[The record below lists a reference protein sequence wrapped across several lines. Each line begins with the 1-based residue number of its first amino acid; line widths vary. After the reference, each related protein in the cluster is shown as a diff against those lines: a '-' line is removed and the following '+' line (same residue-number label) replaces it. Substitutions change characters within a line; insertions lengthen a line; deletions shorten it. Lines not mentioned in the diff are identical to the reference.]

1 MALDPSSVPC
11 NLLNSAAFP
20 SIWLSPTRVDIAA
33 YYDIVD
39 STRVGTVISSPAQAI
54 RPYSTALNTE
64 TTAGD
69 SNSKPIS
76 SQSTILTSSTNSQY
90 RLVKYLT
97 ESDSNTL
104 GEVVLRKNGTIVTVI
119 DSILRTLGLTNATY
133 KYNSP
138 PLTPANINTIIS
150 EFNTDTLLLS
160 TNKIYN
166 PSQFDASGNLAT
178 VTRGT
183 ESLVYLNILGDSKDL
198 SKITNGD
205 TNLQTAKTTLE
216 NTNMR
221 FFAAFLCEYCYYSTR
236 YNWLLEKYF
245 TIYSMP
251 ATSSGA
257 NGAYQPSSTEYV
269 AAASIL
275 FGQGYPLPATSTV
288 ASLKQAD
295 YLAGLAYQL
304 ANLNRRMK
312 DMNAILAAIN
322 TQYATLMTTMQNAP
336 IGKTELQDAIVALNT
351 SSKTSASYL
360 QAEDF
365 SKAAMEYNLEKNRS
379 ANIMLGLYAFLN
391 IAALAAVLQLAR
403 S

>member
-54 RPYSTALNTE
+54 RPYSIALNTE

-76 SQSTILTSSTNSQY
+76 SQSTILTSSTSSQY

-138 PLTPANINTIIS
+138 PLTTANINTIIS
-150 EFNTDTLLLS
+150 EFNTDKLLLS

-178 VTRGT
+178 VTRGS

-198 SKITNGD
+198 SKIEHNGI
-205 TNLQTAKTTLE
+205 NLQTAKTTLE

-236 YNWLLEKYF
+236 YNWLLSKYF
-245 TIYSMP
+245 TIYAM
-251 ATSSGA
+251 AA
-257 NGAYQPSSTEYV
+257 NIYQPTSTDAV

-275 FGQGYPLPATSTV
+275 FGQGFPLPSTSTV
-288 ASLKQAD
+288 ASLTQAD
-295 YLAGLAYQL
+295 YLTGLAYQL

-322 TQYATLMTTMQNAP
+322 TEYATLMTTMQNAP